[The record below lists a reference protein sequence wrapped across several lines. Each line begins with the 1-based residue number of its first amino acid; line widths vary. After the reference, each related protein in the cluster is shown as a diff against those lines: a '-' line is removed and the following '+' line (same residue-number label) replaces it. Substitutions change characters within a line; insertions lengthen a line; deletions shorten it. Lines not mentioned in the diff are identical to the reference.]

1 LNETYIKLQK
11 RNIKK
16 DGLVILLF
24 LTFSFLM
31 IKNSIQSG
39 KIITGTDWLF
49 HVSRVEQ
56 IYQNLK
62 QGSFF
67 TFIATDVFNQSGV
80 GTFLFYPDVFL
91 YPWVFFC
98 FFLNPINSFYAW
110 YFLLTFLSFTISY
123 FSMKKF
129 SNNNLIMSVSFSFIY
144 VCNNYRLFV
153 GTSVFG
159 EFIASTFLPLCF
171 LGFYELFFR
180 NKKKWYLLS
189 IGLSLI
195 AYSHILSVVI
205 SIQLF
210 VLILL
215 IGIFWGRFYDF
226 LGRWKE
232 LIKAI
237 ILTIVLTSF
246 IIFPFLSDFI
256 GKHIHTPYNL
266 INIDFT
272 PSFSMVLLNS
282 LDNKIGQSVGVFI
295 IVTLLIGWNFVAKN
309 NTHMYIYVLGIVCFI
324 LSTRLFPWTSVNISI
339 FKVIQLPYRYLEFTC
354 LFLAIIGSL
363 IIRTIFIS
371 LNVNSVKRQTFCIIS
386 LVIIFL
392 MAFEEAYIDNPRFY
406 PSEKDNSV
414 EVLRKPSEK
423 YMTFPTTTLINKY
436 NYQYIFDYRCPIGD
450 TDYYTEKSFKHQKSI
465 LSQITYINN
474 KGEHIKPITAPNKFI
489 FNANLNKKSDID
501 FPVIAYS
508 NTRVKLDGIK
518 KNYTLSKRGTPLL
531 KNVNPG
537 KHSFVIE
544 YIPNKIFYWCVISA
558 VTGWILILIKSL
570 YNMYNS
576 RKEHKND

>member
-1 LNETYIKLQK
+1 M
-11 RNIKK
+11 
-16 DGLVILLF
+16 LLF

-31 IKNSIQSG
+31 IKNGIQSG
-39 KIITGTDWLF
+39 KITTGTDWLF

-80 GTFLFYPDVFL
+80 GTFLFYPNVFL
-91 YPWVFFC
+91 YPWAFFR
-98 FFLNPINSFYAW
+98 FLLNPINSFYAW

-123 FSMKKF
+123 FAMKEF
-129 SNNNLIMSVSFSFIY
+129 SNDNLVMAVSFSFLY
-144 VCNNYRLFV
+144 VCNNYRLLL

-195 AYSHILSVVI
+195 VYSHILSVVI
-205 SIQLF
+205 TIQLF
-210 VLILL
+210 ILILL
-215 IGIFWGRFYDF
+215 IGIIYGKFSDF
-226 LGRWKE
+226 ERRWKE
-232 LIKAI
+232 IIKAVT
-237 ILTIVLTSF
+237 LTIILTSF
-246 IIFPFLSDFI
+246 IIVPFLSDYIF
-256 GKHIHTPYNL
+256 KHIHAPYNSIAL
-266 INIDFT
+266 DLT
-272 PSFSMVLLNS
+272 PTFSTLLLNS
-282 LDNKIGQSVGVFI
+282 LDNKLYQSVGISII
-295 IVTLLIGWNFVAKN
+295 IVLLVGWYFIRNNFTYKC
-309 NTHMYIYVLGIVCFI
+309 IYGLGILCLI
-324 LSTRLFPWTSVNISI
+324 ISTKLFPWADVKLP
-339 FKVIQLPYRYLEFTC
+339 FLKVIQLPYRYLSFAS
-354 LFLAIIGSL
+354 LFLAIVGSL
-363 IIRTIFIS
+363 MIKNIFNSLNIITAKKCLIGIVIFITIFLIMFKGIYYNNLEWYPS
-371 LNVNSVKRQTFCIIS
+371 SSPETNFKVLKENASTVFPNSV
-386 LVIIFL
+386 
-392 MAFEEAYIDNPRFY
+392 
-406 PSEKDNSV
+406 
-414 EVLRKPSEK
+414 
-423 YMTFPTTTLINKY
+423 LINKE
-436 NYQYIFDYRCPIGD
+436 NYQYVFNYRCPIGD

-465 LSQITYINN
+465 LSQITYVNN

-489 FNANLNKKSDID
+489 FNTNLNKRSDID

-531 KNVNPG
+531 KNINPG

-544 YIPNKIFYWCVISA
+544 YIPNKMFYLCVISA
-558 VTGWILILIKSL
+558 VAGWILILIKSL

>member
-1 LNETYIKLQK
+1 MNEAHIKLREK
-11 RNIKK
+11 NITK
-16 DGLVILLF
+16 DGLVMLLF
-24 LTFSFLM
+24 LTFSFFM
-31 IKNSIQSG
+31 VKNGIQSG
-39 KIITGTDWLF
+39 KITTGTDWLF
-49 HVSRVEQ
+49 HVSRVQQ
-56 IYQNLK
+56 IYHNLK

-80 GTFLFYPDVFL
+80 GTFLFYPNIFL
-91 YPWVFFC
+91 YPWAFFS

-129 SNNNLIMSVSFSFIY
+129 SNNNLIMSVSFAFIY

-215 IGIFWGRFYDF
+215 IGIFWGRFHDF

-256 GKHIHTPYNL
+256 GKHIHAPYNL

-282 LDNKIGQSVGVFI
+282 LDNKIGQSVGFFI
-295 IVTLLIGWNFVAKN
+295 IVILLIGWNFVAKN
-309 NTHMYIYVLGIVCFI
+309 NTYMFIYVLGIVCLI

-371 LNVNSVKRQTFCIIS
+371 LNVNTVKRQTFCIIS

-423 YMTFPTTTLINKY
+423 YVTFPTTTLINKY

-465 LSQITYINN
+465 LSQITYVNN
-474 KGEHIKPITAPNKFI
+474 KDEHIKPVTAPNKFI

-531 KNVNPG
+531 KNINPG

-544 YIPNKIFYWCVISA
+544 YIPNKIFYLCLISA
-558 VTGWILILIKSL
+558 IAGWILILIKSL